1 MFAATPSPASSP
13 TRPAAPPRWPERLAN
28 GLFALSTLF
37 YLLPFIVLPLLA
49 LLVNGLSLGG
59 SAMPLDS
66 LLLAWSNPTYR
77 AALGNSLLLAGAT
90 AAGCCLLALP
100 AAVILLRQPKAFA
113 AWLPLGLL
121 PLCTPPFLAA
131 AALKGALGPG
141 GWAGWL
147 NHPAGLLAVE
157 VVHYFPM
164 LLLAILLP
172 LRQRQQEIDSALL
185 CAPRHG
191 WRFLRRIF
199 LPLALPGLTLGCALI
214 FSRVLDDIATPL
226 ILGQST
232 LLAPLLYLR
241 VGSHGFADPVNS
253 VLALCLL
260 CLTLGAWLLA
270 SRPFAP
276 ASLFSPLALPP
287 ADDERPPLSPGE
299 RAYLALLAGLAG
311 LPFIALLL
319 LSFAG
324 LWSFTALPESYTLRH
339 YLATWQTQQGAL
351 GNTLLYCGLAALCA
365 LLAALIIALRLHS
378 RRTARARRLS
388 NALLGLVALPGSALV
403 IGYQQCYAAFSPVSP
418 FGGEL
423 GSAPPWAFIAL
434 VLSVRNL
441 PYAVQILRLALANLP
456 AQQLEAAHVLGQTPW
471 RSLVRIALPLL
482 AGSLVTAFAV
492 CFLMAAFDLSTA
504 LILIPSENMAPLSY
518 SIYLEMFKTSNQESG
533 AALAVTA
540 LALLGLGAALGRQAL
555 RRRRPQAVAEPAA

>member
-1 MFAATPSPASSP
+1 MFTAPSSPAATPVRSAS
-13 TRPAAPPRWPERLAN
+13 PPRWPERLAN
-28 GLFALSTLF
+28 GLFALSTLV

-49 LLVNGLSLGG
+49 LLLNGLSLGRN
-59 SAMPLDS
+59 AMPLDS
-66 LLLAWSNPTYR
+66 LLLTWANPTYR

-100 AAVILLRQPKAFA
+100 AALILLRQPKAFA

-157 VVHYFPM
+157 IAHYFPM

-191 WRFLRRIF
+191 GRFLRCIF

-276 ASLFSPLALPP
+276 ASLFSPLDHSP
-287 ADDERPPLSPGE
+287 ADDERPPLSAGE
-299 RAYLALLAGLAG
+299 RAYLGLLAGVAG

-351 GNTLLYCGLAALCA
+351 GNTLLYCGVAALCA
-365 LLAALIIALRLHS
+365 LLAALLIALRLH
-378 RRTARARRLS
+378 RRQTARARRLS

-403 IGYQQCYAAFSPVSP
+403 IGYQQCYAAFSP

-423 GSAPPWAFIAL
+423 WAAPPWAFIAL

-456 AQQLEAAHVLGQTPW
+456 PQQLEAAQVLGQTPS
-471 RSLVRIALPLL
+471 RSLFRIALPLL

-540 LALLGLGAALGRQAL
+540 LVLLGLGAALGRQAL
-555 RRRRPQAVAEPAA
+555 HRRRPRPAAEPAA